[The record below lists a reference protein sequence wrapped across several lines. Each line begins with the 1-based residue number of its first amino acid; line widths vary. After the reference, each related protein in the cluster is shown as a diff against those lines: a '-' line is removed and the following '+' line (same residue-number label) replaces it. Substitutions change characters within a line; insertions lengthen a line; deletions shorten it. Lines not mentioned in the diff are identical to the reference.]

1 MSPVSKGLHL
11 GHQTS
16 VVFVLFPVLLR
27 QLYNSCMQ
35 LERRMLHAW
44 YVGGSKGTGM
54 PIWSA
59 MTSVYS

>member
-11 GHQTS
+11 GQQTS

-35 LERRMLHAW
+35 LERRIVAW
-44 YVGGSKGTGM
+44 CMGGSKGTGM

-59 MTSVYS
+59 MTSVYF